1 MLVHT
6 SSLMIRNNRHN
17 TYIEDARHSCM
28 YQILESGTA
37 AGPLARC
44 EHDNLWFAH
53 RLPSIYDDPMKFGTP
68 FTPSAIKLMLLG
80 SGELGREVAIEAMR
94 LGCEVIA
101 CDRYENAPAMQ
112 VAHSSYTFNMR
123 DGKSIRKVVEKEKP
137 DFIVPEIEAIAT
149 ETLVEL
155 EKEGWRVIPT
165 ARAARLTMD
174 RQGIRQL
181 AAEKLKLPTSAYRF
195 AGSLAELEVGAQ
207 AVGFPCFIKPTMS
220 SSGHGQSMA
229 RKPQDLA
236 RAWKFAMDGTRAS
249 TGKVIV
255 EGKIDF
261 DYEITMLTVRHA
273 AGISFCA
280 PVGHIQIDGDYRESW
295 QPHPMSKTALKK
307 SRDIAKKVVNELCG
321 KTGRG
326 IFGVELFIK
335 GDKVWFS
342 EVSPRPHDTGMVT
355 MVSQTMSEM
364 ELHVRAILGLPIPE
378 IPCRPGASVAI
389 LTNIKTNNPIYM
401 GVDKAL
407 KEKGTWVRIFGKP
420 SSPGH
425 RRMGVALAI
434 GKTVA
439 DARKK
444 AMAAAKK
451 VRVV

>member
-1 MLVHT
+1 
-6 SSLMIRNNRHN
+6 
-17 TYIEDARHSCM
+17 
-28 YQILESGTA
+28 
-37 AGPLARC
+37 
-44 EHDNLWFAH
+44 
-53 RLPSIYDDPMKFGTP
+53 
-68 FTPSAIKLMLLG
+68 MLLG

-94 LGCEVIA
+94 LGVEVIA
-101 CDRYENAPAMQ
+101 CDRYEHAPAMQ
-112 VAHSSYTFNMR
+112 IAHRGYVFSMR
-123 DGKSIRKVVEKEKP
+123 DGEKIRQVIEKEQP

-195 AGSLAELEVGAQ
+195 AGSLPELEAGAE

-236 RAWKFAMDGTRAS
+236 KSWKFAMEGTRAQ

-255 EGKIDF
+255 EGKINF

-307 SRDIAKKVVNELCG
+307 AQDIAKKVVNELCG
-321 KTGRG
+321 KNGRG
-326 IFGVELFIK
+326 LFGVELFIK

-364 ELHVRAILGLPIPE
+364 ELHVRAILDLPIPE
-378 IPCRPGASVAI
+378 IPCRPGASVPI
-389 LTNIKTNNPIYM
+389 LAEIETDNPAYT
-401 GVDKAL
+401 GVENAL
-407 KEKGTWVRIFGKP
+407 KEKGTWVRLFGKP
-420 SSPGH
+420 MSPGH

-434 GKTVA
+434 GK
-439 DARKK
+439 DIKEARKK
-444 AMAAAKK
+444 ATTTAKK
-451 VRVV
+451 VRVIEG